1 MGGID
6 TNTLAAATVL
16 AFSILTWLYT
26 QLQSASRN
34 QRAELRGRRK
44 WDAGRT
50 VYIFRL
56 EEALR
61 ERGVDPLPAKPNELI
76 ALEEEEADWR

>member
-6 TNTLAAATVL
+6 SNMLAALTVIL
-16 AFSILTWLYT
+16 FSVMTWLYT

-34 QRAELRGRRK
+34 QRNELRGRRR

-56 EEALR
+56 EEELR
-61 ERGVDPLPAKPNELI
+61 KRGIDIPDKPEQLTKF
-76 ALEEEEADWR
+76 EKEEADWR

>member
-1 MGGID
+1 MGGLD
-6 TNTLAAATVL
+6 TNTLAAVTVL
-16 AFSILTWLYT
+16 AFSIMTWLYT

-34 QRAELRGRRK
+34 QRQELRGRRK

-56 EEALR
+56 EEELR
-61 ERGVDPLPAKPNELI
+61 KRGIVVPPKPKELVEVEK
-76 ALEEEEADWR
+76 EETDWR